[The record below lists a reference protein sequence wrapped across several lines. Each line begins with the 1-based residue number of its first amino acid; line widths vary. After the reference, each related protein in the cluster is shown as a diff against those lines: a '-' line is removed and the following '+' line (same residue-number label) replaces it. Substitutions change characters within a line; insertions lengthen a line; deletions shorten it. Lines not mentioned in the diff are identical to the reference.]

1 MVANVPKNVAAES
14 AKKVA
19 RVSNQELAA
28 NVGERFPFPKY
39 ATQII
44 NLATQHS
51 QVTRPRSVG

>member
-1 MVANVPKNVAAES
+1 MAANVPKNAAAES
-14 AKKVA
+14 ATKVA

-44 NLATQHS
+44 NLAT
-51 QVTRPRSVG
+51 